1 MNIVSV
7 IDNLELEIPDSP
19 LGITVSGGADSALL
33 LYFLLK
39 HSTNKLHIFT
49 LANQSKNICNAL
61 ASVNIV
67 SKCAELTN
75 NYNFLHHISYS
86 TTQTSEKLFNTP
98 KQYYN
103 NKTITHVY
111 TGITKDPPKSVTDT
125 FNQTTTETHERD
137 PNLVRNTKD
146 GIGFTPWTNI
156 DKKYLCKIYEKYNL
170 LENLFPLTR
179 SCEWI
184 KEFNTPDPG
193 MGHCGECW
201 WCEERQ
207 WGFGTNG

>member
-75 NYNFLHHISYS
+75 NYNFLHHISYA

-146 GIGFTPWTNI
+146 GIGFISIN
-156 DKKYLCKIYEKYNL
+156 KKL
-170 LENLFPLTR
+170 R
-179 SCEWI
+179 M
-184 KEFNTPDPG
+184 D
-193 MGHCGECW
+193 
-201 WCEERQ
+201 
-207 WGFGTNG
+207 